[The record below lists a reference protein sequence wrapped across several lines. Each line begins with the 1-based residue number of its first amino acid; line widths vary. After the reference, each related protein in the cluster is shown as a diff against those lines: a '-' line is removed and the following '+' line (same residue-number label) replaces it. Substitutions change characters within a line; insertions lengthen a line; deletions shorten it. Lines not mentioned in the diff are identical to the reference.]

1 MHFGSASIY
10 QVRVKNTQSR
20 GEFLCKRLQ
29 MTVYS
34 VKQLLNGAVA
44 VDSLVTVQGWV
55 RNRRDSKAGLSFVT
69 VSDGSCFDSIQ
80 LVATADLANYA
91 SAVLNL
97 TKDCALIASGKL
109 VTSSGGGQQLEIQV
123 QSIQVA
129 GFVENPDTYPVSPK
143 RHTVEYLREHAHL
156 RIRTNLISA
165 VMRVRNTV
173 SKAIHDYLQGNGFY
187 WIHTPIITASDCE
200 GAGELFK
207 VTTLDLANPPR
218 NSAGG
223 LDFKQDFFGREA
235 YLTVSGQL
243 NAEAYCMGLS
253 KVYTFGPT
261 FRAENSNT
269 TRHLAEFWMVEPEI
283 AFANLMD
290 DAALAQGMLKHVFR
304 TVLNNNAD
312 DMGFFAQFIDQN
324 VINRLEQVV
333 NNDFEMLSYSDAIA
347 RLEKSG
353 KQFENPLY
361 WGVDMASEHE
371 RYLCEELIGK
381 PTIVIDY
388 PKEIKAFYMRQN
400 DDGKTV
406 AAMDILAPGVGEI
419 VGGSQREERYEV
431 LVARMQE
438 MGIEPETLSWYLD
451 LRRYGT
457 APHAGFGLGLER
469 AVSYISGVQNIR
481 EIIPFPRTP
490 KNVAF

>member
-1 MHFGSASIY
+1 
-10 QVRVKNTQSR
+10 
-20 GEFLCKRLQ
+20 

-34 VKQLLNGAVA
+34 VKQLMSEEVKVGSEVC
-44 VDSLVTVQGWV
+44 VRGWV
-55 RNRRDSKAGLSFVT
+55 RSRRDSKAGLSFVT
-69 VSDGSCFDSIQ
+69 LSDGSCFEAVQ
-80 LVATADLANYA
+80 LVIESKLANYE
-91 SAVLNL
+91 SDILNL
-97 TKDCALIASGKL
+97 TKDCAIIAHGTL
-109 VTSSGGGQQLEIQV
+109 VASQGGGQKFEIQASKV
-123 QSIQVA
+123 EVT
-129 GFVENPDTYPVSPK
+129 GFVESPDTYPVSPK

-156 RIRTNLISA
+156 RIRTNLISS
-165 VMRVRNTV
+165 VMRIRNTV
-173 SKAIHDYLQGNGFY
+173 SMAIHDYLQSNGFY
-187 WIHTPIITASDCE
+187 WVHTPLITASDCE

-218 NSAGG
+218 DDKGKV
-223 LDFKQDFFGREA
+223 DFKQDFFGRES

-243 NAEAYCMGLS
+243 NVETYCMGLS

-290 DAALAQGMLKHVFR
+290 NAELAQGMLKHVFK
-304 TVLNNNAD
+304 TVLNKNSD

-324 VINRLEQVV
+324 VVTRLEQMV
-333 NNDFEMLSYSDAIA
+333 NDDFEMITYTDAIK
-347 RLEKSG
+347 RLENSG

-381 PTIVIDY
+381 PTIVTNY
-388 PKEIKAFYMRQN
+388 PKDIKAFYMRQN
-400 DDGKTV
+400 EDGKTV

-419 VGGSQREERYEV
+419 IGGAQREERYDI
-431 LVARMQE
+431 LHARMTE
-438 MGIEPETLSWYLD
+438 MEIEPEALAWYLD
-451 LRRYGT
+451 LRRFGS

-469 AVSYISGVQNIR
+469 AVSYITGVQNIR
-481 EIIPFPRTP
+481 DIIPFPRTP
-490 KNVAF
+490 KNAAF

>member
-1 MHFGSASIY
+1 
-10 QVRVKNTQSR
+10 
-20 GEFLCKRLQ
+20 

-34 VKQLLNGAVA
+34 VKQLMSEEVKVGSEVC
-44 VDSLVTVQGWV
+44 VRGWV
-55 RNRRDSKAGLSFVT
+55 RSRRDSKAGLSFVT
-69 VSDGSCFDSIQ
+69 LSDGSCFEAVQ
-80 LVATADLANYA
+80 LVIESKLANYE
-91 SAVLNL
+91 SDILNL
-97 TKDCALIASGKL
+97 TKDCAIIAHGTL
-109 VTSSGGGQQLEIQV
+109 VASQGGGQKFEIQASKV
-123 QSIQVA
+123 EVT
-129 GFVENPDTYPVSPK
+129 GFVESPDTYPVSPK

-156 RIRTNLISA
+156 RIRTNLISS
-165 VMRVRNTV
+165 VMRIRNTV
-173 SKAIHDYLQGNGFY
+173 SMAIHDYLQSNGFY
-187 WIHTPIITASDCE
+187 WVHTPLITASDCE

-218 NSAGG
+218 DDKGKV
-223 LDFKQDFFGREA
+223 DFKQDFFGRES

-243 NAEAYCMGLS
+243 NVETYCMGLS

-290 DAALAQGMLKHVFR
+290 NAELAQGMLKHVFK
-304 TVLNNNAD
+304 TVLNKNSD

-324 VINRLEQVV
+324 VVTRLEQMV
-333 NNDFEMLSYSDAIA
+333 NDDFEMITYTDAIK
-347 RLEKSG
+347 RLENSG

-381 PTIVIDY
+381 PTIVTNY
-388 PKEIKAFYMRQN
+388 PKDIKAFYMRQN
-400 DDGKTV
+400 EDGKTV

-419 VGGSQREERYEV
+419 IGGAQREERYDI
-431 LVARMQE
+431 LHARMTE
-438 MGIEPETLSWYLD
+438 MEIEPEALAWYLD
-451 LRRYGT
+451 LRRFGS

-469 AVSYISGVQNIR
+469 AVSYITGVQNVR
-481 EIIPFPRTP
+481 DIIPFPRTP
-490 KNVAF
+490 KNAAF